1 MLDTGAVHDPLAI
14 RSAAAALAQSERL
27 YPRDI
32 AERLRISEA
41 ELIASAIGDPAGP
54 RTVRLVDDLATVLRK
69 VPSLG
74 SVMALTRND
83 AAVHEKHGPYR
94 DVKLFDGTGGV
105 FERSIDLRLFMSH
118 WQIGFAV
125 DDHRD
130 GRLKRSLQ
138 FFDADGSAVHKVHLQ
153 EHSDHGRFER
163 LVEDCAHHD
172 QSPAIRVAMPA
183 APPGERP
190 DAEIDR
196 QALRDRWLSLADV
209 HQFHGLL
216 KDLGVGRQQSFRLIG
231 GEFARPVHAESLR
244 LAGEAAAETGL
255 SVMIFV
261 PNPGCIQIHTGP
273 IRNLK
278 TVGAWWNILDPGF
291 NLHLRQDLVATAWV
305 VRKPT
310 RFGIVTSLELFDREQ
325 RLVAMMFGERAPEAE
340 ETEGWRRIAAGL
352 QATT

>member
-1 MLDTGAVHDPLAI
+1 MLDTRPIHDPHAI
-14 RSAAAALAQSERL
+14 RSAAAALAQTERL

-32 AERLRISEA
+32 AQRLQISEA
-41 ELIASAIGDPAGP
+41 ELIGAAIGDPAGP

-74 SVMALTRND
+74 SVMALTRNE

-94 DVKLFDGTGGV
+94 DVKLFDGMGGV
-105 FERSIDLRLFMSH
+105 FERNIDLRLFMAH
-118 WQIGFAV
+118 WQIGFAL
-125 DDHRD
+125 DDSRD
-130 GRLKRSLQ
+130 GKLKRSLQ
-138 FFDADGSAVHKVHLQ
+138 FFDADGSAIHKVHLL
-153 EHSDHGRFER
+153 EHSDHAAFER
-163 LVEDCAHHD
+163 LVEDGAHHD

-183 APPGERP
+183 SPPGDRP
-190 DAEIDR
+190 DTEIDR
-196 QALRDRWLSLADV
+196 QALRERWLSLADV

-231 GEFARPVHAESLR
+231 GDFARPVHAESLR
-244 LAGEAAAETGL
+244 LAAEAAAEAGL

-273 IRNLK
+273 IRNFK
-278 TVGAWWNILDPGF
+278 AMGPWWNILDPGF
-291 NLHLRQDLVATAWV
+291 NLHLRQDLVTTAWV

-310 RFGIVTSLELFDREQ
+310 RHGIVTSLELFDRDQ
-325 RLVAMMFGERAPEAE
+325 RLIAMMFGERAPEAE

-352 QATT
+352 RAAA